1 MIDKKIIIVK
11 MALTLWTVSVG
22 MPLFAKDFIWFDGKE
37 AVSCYVPKNV
47 DPVVKIAAEMFSADM
62 QAVTGMKA
70 MAAKQEKNA
79 VIKIVELDKASSATK
94 SALRKQGIPVDEV
107 SQKID
112 GFHISIKGNQIVII
126 GANGRGAAY
135 GLLELSRKAG
145 VSPWVWWG
153 DVVPEKKQRLVIDD
167 GFATLQGASV
177 EYRGIFINDEDWSL
191 RPWSYGN
198 FEKADFGTIGPRTYK
213 KIFQLLLRLRANAIW
228 PGMHTGTKAFFSIA
242 GAKAMADSCGIA
254 LGSSHC
260 EPLLRNNVDE
270 WDESK
275 RGRFNYITNKAQVQD
290 YWIERLKE
298 VKGSKGGNLLTI
310 GMRGIHDGSMEGVKT
325 MQEKFDGLQQVINDQ
340 QELIRRY
347 LGDPSKQ
354 TQVFIPYKEVLDIY
368 NKGLKV
374 PDYVTLMWCDDN
386 YGYMTRLSDADEQ
399 KRSGGGGVYYHLSY
413 WGRPHDYLWLA
424 TTQPG
429 LIYNEMKAAYDHNV
443 RKMWLVNVH
452 DPKVAGYDLELFLDM
467 AWNINSVKSNTI
479 NVHYQAWLCRQFG
492 ENVGRKLFPVMQ
504 EFYKLCGERRPE
516 FMGWSQVEMDK
527 KLYDRGLTPVR
538 NSEFSTT
545 AFGNEMDRYLDRYA
559 GIASSVKSLSGE
571 VRSELKDAFFA
582 AIEYPVL
589 AADAHARK
597 ILWAQKARS
606 FANGSTREDMF
617 ANNAKIYHAV
627 AQSQQA
633 YQEIRDLTAYYND
646 KMADGKWQRSMNMR
660 PRDLPVFAAPN
671 VPTLL
676 NDEQVKE
683 WLQKPYDI
691 QAHPLQSDGVIAHN
705 ACDYQKATDGVE
717 TVQMLGHSMNAV
729 AVPKDGSLEYGFETT
744 REGDAML
751 RVALIPTQPND
762 KGDLR
767 FSVSVDGAEPT
778 VYSLKEP
785 FRSERW
791 KLNVL
796 RGQAVRELKLAGLKA
811 GTHSLVI
818 KALDNHV
825 IIDQWM
831 VDYDWNRK
839 FYLFPVASHKVS
851 TPISQMEKLDR
862 GVVALPAVDK
872 GIFVSWRLLG
882 TDGKNVCFDVERD
895 GKVIAHHLKLTNYI
909 DRKGSAASSY
919 RIITYQDEPK
929 MDAPAEREVS
939 KAVKPW
945 NDLYRSMPINR
956 PAGGVTPDGKSYEY
970 TPNDCSVGD
979 VDGDGEYEI
988 ILKWDPTNA
997 HDNSHDGYT
1006 GEVIFDCYKLD
1017 GTQLWRLNLGKN
1029 IRAGAHYTQFLVYD
1043 FDGDGK
1049 AEMICKTSAGSVD
1062 AKGKFV
1068 SDAATD
1074 AGIRELDNAADYRN
1088 SRGRILTG
1096 PELLTVFN
1104 GETGKAMHT
1113 IWYQPNRAFGTGK
1126 LVEEGEHLE
1135 NGFPAYSSV
1144 WGDKNNY
1151 GNRGERYLAGVAF
1164 LEGADKKPSAVM
1176 CRGYYTRSYLWA
1188 VDFDGKELKTKWL
1201 HASMTPN
1208 DWKVTDADGKVLKEA
1223 HGCKATAYAQGAHS
1237 LAVGDVDG
1245 DGCDEITYGSA
1256 AINHDGTL
1264 LYSTGLGHGDAQHL
1278 ADLDP
1283 DRPGLEYYMVHEEYP
1298 YGSDL
1303 RDARTGEILF
1313 RTLDKD
1319 DTGRGVAADIDA
1331 QHRGYELWCSDA
1343 PVVRDIKGKSVSA
1356 ESSLSSKQN
1365 HDADLF
1371 RSNEKTSFRAV
1382 SRMPAMNF
1390 RIYWDGDLQDE
1401 LLANGRPPHFPPYL
1415 QKWNGSE
1422 AVALPLS
1429 NGKQLYEMGNSVSCN
1444 WSKATPNLQADLF
1457 GDWREEVIYWDE
1469 SDASHLNIFTTNIP
1483 TEYRVP
1489 TLMHDHIYR
1498 MGVAWQNVGYNQPP
1512 HLGYYLPD
1520 HAEKIQK

>member
-1 MIDKKIIIVK
+1 MIDKKTIIGK

-70 MAAKQEKNA
+70 MAAKQEKDA

-228 PGMHTGTKAFFSIA
+228 PGMHTGTKAFFNIA
-242 GAKAMADSCGIA
+242 GAKAVADSCGIA

-260 EPLLRNNVDE
+260 EPLLRNNLDE

-354 TQVFIPYKEVLDIY
+354 PQVFIPYKEVLDIY

-386 YGYMTRLSDADEQ
+386 YGYMTRLSDTDEQ

-479 NVHYQAWLCRQFG
+479 NAHYQAWLCRQFG

-571 VRSELKDAFFA
+571 VRSELKDAYFA

-683 WLQKPYDI
+683 WLQKPYDT
-691 QAHPLQSDGVIAHN
+691 QTHPLQSDGVIARN
-705 ACDYQKATDGVE
+705 ACDYQKATDGVQ

-729 AVPKDGSLEYGFETT
+729 TLPKDGSLEYAFETT
-744 REGDAML
+744 QEGDAML

-796 RGQAVRELKLAGLKA
+796 RGQAVRELKVAGLKA

-839 FYLFPVASHKVS
+839 FYLFPVAS
-851 TPISQMEKLDR
+851 
-862 GVVALPAVDK
+862 
-872 GIFVSWRLLG
+872 
-882 TDGKNVCFDVERD
+882 
-895 GKVIAHHLKLTNYI
+895 
-909 DRKGSAASSY
+909 
-919 RIITYQDEPK
+919 
-929 MDAPAEREVS
+929 
-939 KAVKPW
+939 
-945 NDLYRSMPINR
+945 
-956 PAGGVTPDGKSYEY
+956 
-970 TPNDCSVGD
+970 
-979 VDGDGEYEI
+979 
-988 ILKWDPTNA
+988 
-997 HDNSHDGYT
+997 
-1006 GEVIFDCYKLD
+1006 YK
-1017 GTQLWRLNLGKN
+1017 
-1029 IRAGAHYTQFLVYD
+1029 
-1043 FDGDGK
+1043 
-1049 AEMICKTSAGSVD
+1049 
-1062 AKGKFV
+1062 
-1068 SDAATD
+1068 
-1074 AGIRELDNAADYRN
+1074 
-1088 SRGRILTG
+1088 
-1096 PELLTVFN
+1096 
-1104 GETGKAMHT
+1104 
-1113 IWYQPNRAFGTGK
+1113 
-1126 LVEEGEHLE
+1126 
-1135 NGFPAYSSV
+1135 
-1144 WGDKNNY
+1144 
-1151 GNRGERYLAGVAF
+1151 
-1164 LEGADKKPSAVM
+1164 
-1176 CRGYYTRSYLWA
+1176 
-1188 VDFDGKELKTKWL
+1188 
-1201 HASMTPN
+1201 
-1208 DWKVTDADGKVLKEA
+1208 
-1223 HGCKATAYAQGAHS
+1223 
-1237 LAVGDVDG
+1237 
-1245 DGCDEITYGSA
+1245 
-1256 AINHDGTL
+1256 
-1264 LYSTGLGHGDAQHL
+1264 
-1278 ADLDP
+1278 
-1283 DRPGLEYYMVHEEYP
+1283 
-1298 YGSDL
+1298 
-1303 RDARTGEILF
+1303 
-1313 RTLDKD
+1313 
-1319 DTGRGVAADIDA
+1319 
-1331 QHRGYELWCSDA
+1331 
-1343 PVVRDIKGKSVSA
+1343 
-1356 ESSLSSKQN
+1356 
-1365 HDADLF
+1365 
-1371 RSNEKTSFRAV
+1371 
-1382 SRMPAMNF
+1382 
-1390 RIYWDGDLQDE
+1390 
-1401 LLANGRPPHFPPYL
+1401 
-1415 QKWNGSE
+1415 
-1422 AVALPLS
+1422 
-1429 NGKQLYEMGNSVSCN
+1429 
-1444 WSKATPNLQADLF
+1444 
-1457 GDWREEVIYWDE
+1457 
-1469 SDASHLNIFTTNIP
+1469 
-1483 TEYRVP
+1483 
-1489 TLMHDHIYR
+1489 
-1498 MGVAWQNVGYNQPP
+1498 
-1512 HLGYYLPD
+1512 
-1520 HAEKIQK
+1520 